1 MKTYKEVHWT
11 NNKHHKFL
19 DHCISTSSSELLDKI
34 EKEMYKR
41 RLLEWALEIL

>member
-11 NNKHHKFL
+11 DNKNDKFL
-19 DHCISTSSSELLDKI
+19 DHCISTSSPELLDKI
-34 EKEMYKR
+34 EKAIYKR